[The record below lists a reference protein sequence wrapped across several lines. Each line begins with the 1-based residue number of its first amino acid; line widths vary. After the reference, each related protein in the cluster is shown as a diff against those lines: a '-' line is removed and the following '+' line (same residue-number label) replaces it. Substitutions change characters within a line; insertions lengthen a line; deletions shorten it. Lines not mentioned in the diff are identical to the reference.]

1 MSMSFDVWAVNP
13 GQSDDDY
20 FYGSASIA
28 AAGSLSLSGNTIG
41 RNGWGYQLSI
51 TSDGADSATVFTV
64 TGLAVGNLDGQ
75 RTTEVIIGPSVT
87 VTYSATYWSSVDS
100 IVASTASVDGVKIGF
115 GGNLALPRTRIKS
128 VYYVAGTSGNIT
140 FTSQKSNTVVLR
152 IGTPSAN
159 VAGISFVPPD
169 GILTTKSGMNDF
181 CVVVASGVVDS
192 TIFCG

>member
-20 FYGSASIA
+20 FRGSAAIA
-28 AAGSLSLSGNTIG
+28 AAGTLNLSNAAIG
-41 RNGWGYQLSI
+41 TNGWGYQLSI

-64 TGLAVGNLDGQ
+64 TGLAVGNLDGR
-75 RTTEVIIGPSVT
+75 RTTEVINGPSAT
-87 VTYSATYWSSVDS
+87 ITYSNTYWSNVES
-100 IVASTASVDGVKIGF
+100 IVASTASVGGVKIGY

-128 VYYVAGTSGNIT
+128 VYYIAGTSGNIT

-169 GILTTKSGMNDF
+169 GILTTKSTVNDY
-181 CVVVASGVVDS
+181 CVVVTSGVVDS

>member
-75 RTTEVIIGPSVT
+75 RTTEVLNGPSAT
-87 VTYSATYWSSVDS
+87 VTYSSTYWSSVDS
-100 IVASTASVDGVKIGF
+100 IVASSSSVGGVKIGF

-152 IGTPSAN
+152 LGTPSGN
-159 VAGISFVPPD
+159 VTGLAFVPPD

>member
-75 RTTEVIIGPSVT
+75 RTTEVLNGPSAT
-87 VTYSATYWSSVDS
+87 VTYSSTYWSSVDS
-100 IVASTASVDGVKIGF
+100 IVASSSSVGGVKIGF

>member
-13 GQSDDDY
+13 GQSDDEY
-20 FYGSASIA
+20 FRTSASIA
-28 AAGSLSLSGNTIG
+28 AAGTLNLSNSTIG
-41 RNGWGYQLSI
+41 TNGWGYQLSI

-75 RTTEVIIGPSVT
+75 RTTEVIIGPSAT
-87 VTYSATYWSSVDS
+87 TTYSSTYWSNVES
-100 IVASTASVDGVKIGF
+100 IVASTASVNNVKIGY

-128 VYYVAGTSGNIT
+128 VYYIGGTSGNIT

-152 IGTPSAN
+152 VPTPSAN

-169 GILTTKSGMNDF
+169 GILTTKSTVNDY

>member
-51 TSDGADSATVFTV
+51 PSDGADSATVFSV

-75 RTTEVIIGPSVT
+75 RTTKVIIGPSFT
-87 VTYSATYWSSVDS
+87 VTYS
-100 IVASTASVDGVKIGF
+100 ST
-115 GGNLALPRTRIKS
+115 
-128 VYYVAGTSGNIT
+128 
-140 FTSQKSNTVVLR
+140 
-152 IGTPSAN
+152 
-159 VAGISFVPPD
+159 
-169 GILTTKSGMNDF
+169 
-181 CVVVASGVVDS
+181 
-192 TIFCG
+192 